1 MSAVF
6 GGAGGTL
13 IQKLSDMLFK
23 GFNKLFESGLEIDEI
38 KTEKDDEQRDI
49 MTCTIRTGGD
59 KILKVKMT
67 RLKDDR
73 WDMIVQGED
82 GHKASRENIRPNEA
96 DDIVTELIDKWYGES
111 YEGVDD
117 DEDLFEDD
125 KKKSNVGESSK
136 IRFGLKSVT
145 SANKRHLKLTSVEC
159 SINNY
164 RDAASALS
172 SLMSDEEFVD
182 AVPED
187 ETFYE
192 VDATPDELEVTELTE
207 YDGPIYNGCDCNCFV
222 IIMSACYD
230 TLCDMTTLKWNS
242 TCCAKNS
249 MLLEQDWT
257 LRAMMDALAGLCVE
271 TYGCAPDMKLL
282 HSDRDQLD
290 THNGFSEE
298 ECYDIVS
305 QDIQN
310 IIDALQ
316 LFYQN
321 VPSDIQFLFDQWTRD
336 LKSYK
341 NNTLARH
348 L

>member
-1 MSAVF
+1 MSAIF
-6 GGAGGTL
+6 GGAGGAL

-38 KTEKDDEQRDI
+38 KTEKDDDQRDTL
-49 MTCTIRTGGD
+49 MCTIKTGGN
-59 KILKVKMT
+59 KRLKVKMT

-82 GHKASRENIRPNEA
+82 GNKASRENIRPSEA
-96 DDIVTELIDKWYGES
+96 DDILTELMDKWYGES
-111 YEGVDD
+111 YEGIDD
-117 DEDLFEDD
+117 DEDLFEEEH
-125 KKKSNVGESSK
+125 KKSSVGESSK
-136 IRFGLKSVT
+136 IRFGFKSVT
-145 SANKRHLKLTSVEC
+145 SGTSLSLKLTKVEC
-159 SINNY
+159 SVDNY

-172 SLMSDEEFVD
+172 TLMSDEDFIES
-182 AVPED
+182 VPSE

-192 VDATPDELEVTELTE
+192 VETTPDEVDVTEIPV
-207 YDGPIYNGCDCNCFV
+207 YDGPIYDGCDCNCFV

-242 TCCAKNS
+242 TCCSKNS
-249 MLLEQDWT
+249 IFLEEDWV
-257 LRAMMDALAGLCVE
+257 LRGMMDALAGLCVE

-290 THNGFSEE
+290 THNGFGEE
-298 ECYDIVS
+298 QCYDIISEDV
-305 QDIQN
+305 QN

-341 NNTLARH
+341 NNTLARYM
-348 L
+348 